1 MTWDHSTSLDQ
12 ALGLIE
18 DVSGL
23 LLRIFEAGFSRKN
36 GFKGETLKGLFS
48 NHHPIHLF
56 PSTNFD
62 IDQFS
67 FGIGSLSSFEYRD
80 L

>member
-23 LLRIFEAGFSRKN
+23 LLKIVEAGFSRK
-36 GFKGETLKGLFS
+36 KW
-48 NHHPIHLF
+48 I
-56 PSTNFD
+56 
-62 IDQFS
+62 
-67 FGIGSLSSFEYRD
+67 
-80 L
+80 